1 MRVAKCEVKE
11 NYESKKIK
19 LSTPQKPENEHD
31 KHHIVGCFQQW
42 PIAEFSGIRRGGG
55 DNLWF
60 SLRCKDHKSLAKNY
74 FMTQLYGYIHIYC
87 YTSWM

>member
-42 PIAEFSGIRRGGG
+42 PIAEFSGIRRGGI
-55 DNLWF
+55 
-60 SLRCKDHKSLAKNY
+60 
-74 FMTQLYGYIHIYC
+74 TYGLVFDVK
-87 YTSWM
+87 TTKA